1 MTFNKEIYNILTT
14 NPEITDL
21 IEGVYFNHLPDN
33 YPATN
38 NAIVYETFIDEA
50 LHTITLENYGDNYT
64 LSIKAVSQ
72 NPEKALEIGQAIK
85 DFLRQMAATTNI
97 RSIAFQRD
105 VTVYDEEDNIHV
117 LNMDF
122 DIDYCN
128 T

>member
-21 IEGVYFNHLPDN
+21 VDGIFFNHLPDN
-33 YPATN
+33 RRATFN
-38 NAIVYETFIDEA
+38 DIVYETFISEA
-50 LHTITLENYGDNYT
+50 MHTIPLENYGDEYT

-72 NPEKALEIGQAIK
+72 DPEKALEIGQAVK
-85 DFLRQMAATTNI
+85 DFLRQMTETTNI

-105 VTVYDEEDNIHV
+105 VTVYDEEDNIHI

-122 DIDYCN
+122 IIDYCN